1 MDGAEPDKLL
11 ELLHAKMKLVGQYTY
26 HKRCLDQLLRM
37 LLRDTI
43 ELRFYTQVVKMKIY
57 EGSIA
62 DIVQI
67 NDQPTLI
74 SKNGKVRIRIPEE
87 YIVTSGLIGY
97 EEVIDSICGASSNIF

>member
-1 MDGAEPDKLL
+1 
-11 ELLHAKMKLVGQYTY
+11 
-26 HKRCLDQLLRM
+26 
-37 LLRDTI
+37 
-43 ELRFYTQVVKMKIY
+43 MKIY

-87 YIVTSGLIGY
+87 YIVTSGLGGY
-97 EEVIDSICGASSNIF
+97 EKVIDSICGASSNVFSRLISNLEIPIVRNWATGDIAVMRD